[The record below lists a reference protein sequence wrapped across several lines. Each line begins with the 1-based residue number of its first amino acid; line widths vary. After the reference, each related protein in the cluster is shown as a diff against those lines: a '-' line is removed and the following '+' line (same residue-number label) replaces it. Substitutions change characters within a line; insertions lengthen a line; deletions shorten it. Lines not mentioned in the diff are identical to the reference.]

1 MTSAFIAMTA
11 DPIQL
16 LSQELKSF
24 ALLERYTCVLYD
36 KTTDIENVNDL
47 RKDVFAKKSLS
58 METFLP
64 HRLHCYSMPIVQF
77 TSLAFGSTQ

>member
-1 MTSAFIAMTA
+1 MTA

-47 RKDVFAKKSLS
+47 RKDVFDKKSLS
-58 METFLP
+58 MKNIPPTQAALLQHA
-64 HRLHCYSMPIVQF
+64 HRAVYQSSIWF
-77 TSLAFGSTQ
+77 NTTA